1 MVKTKFV
8 AYPILFTPIFKEK
21 VWGGRNLETLF
32 DKNLPKGKLI
42 GESWEVS
49 DRPGDSCKIRN
60 GVYRGKDIHFL
71 FENHKK
77 ELLDNTKFS
86 RFPLLIKFIDSQDD
100 LSVQVHPDDEYA
112 NKNESGE
119 WGKTECWYVI
129 DAKKNARIVYGLKEV
144 KNKSELKKIVK
155 EGKLRNHLNYVNV
168 RKGDFIFMPAG
179 TVHAL
184 LKGVVVAEIQ
194 QSSDLT
200 YRLYDWD
207 RKITD
212 GLRPLHINQA
222 IDVTNLKRKLPKII
236 NTKSKIYREQF
247 ETVSYKLV
255 DCKYFT
261 VEKLFLKD
269 ELIFKG
275 NSKFQIYTI
284 ISGEGKILYDCVASV
299 HLNDELAKQDRKANQ
314 KTVFVKKGYNVIIP
328 ASLKNFRIVPQPKI
342 EMLFTTF

>member
-8 AYPILFTPIFKEK
+8 AYPILLTPIFKEK

-71 FENHKK
+71 FKNYNK
-77 ELLDNTKFS
+77 ELLSNTKFD
-86 RFPLLIKFIDSQDD
+86 RFPLLIKFIDSQAD
-100 LSVQVHPDDEYA
+100 LSVQVHPDDAYA
-112 NKNESGE
+112 NKNEKGE

-144 KNKSELKKIVK
+144 KNKSELKKIVQ
-155 EGKLRNHLNYVNV
+155 EGKLRNHLNYVSV
-168 RKGDFIFMPAG
+168 RKGDFISMPAG

-184 LKGVVVAEIQ
+184 LKDVVVAEIQ

-207 RKITD
+207 RKIID
-212 GLRPLHINQA
+212 GSRPLHINQA
-222 IDVTNLKRKLPKII
+222 IDVTNLKRKLPKTV
-236 NTKSKIYREQF
+236 NSKSEDCI
-247 ETVSYKLV
+247 KLI

-342 EMLFTTF
+342 EMLFTTL

>member
-100 LSVQVHPDDEYA
+100 LSVQVHPNDEYT
-112 NKNESGE
+112 NKNEKGE

-129 DAKKNARIVYGLKEV
+129 DSKKNARIVYGLKEV

-168 RKGDFIFMPAG
+168 RKGDFISMPAG

-184 LKGVVVAEIQ
+184 LNGVVVAEIQ

-212 GLRPLHINQA
+212 GSRPLHINQA
-222 IDVTNLKRKLPKII
+222 IDVTNLKRKLPKTV
-236 NTKSKIYREQF
+236 NSKSEDYI
-247 ETVSYKLV
+247 KLI

-284 ISGEGKILYDCVASV
+284 ISGEGKILYDSIVSV
-299 HLNDELAKQDRKANQ
+299 DLKSELVKQEERSLQKA
-314 KTVFVKKGYNVIIP
+314 VYVKKGDNAIIP